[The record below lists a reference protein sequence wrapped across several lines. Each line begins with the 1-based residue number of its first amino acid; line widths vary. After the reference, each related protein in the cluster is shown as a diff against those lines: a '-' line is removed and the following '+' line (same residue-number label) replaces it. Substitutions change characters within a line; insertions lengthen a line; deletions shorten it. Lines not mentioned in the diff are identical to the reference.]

1 MQSKYATELCILC
14 TNCQLKIDFTNYKI
28 PSFKEEIGKKLQ
40 CFFRIPDPTQ
50 RSLPKATW
58 ASCMNQMLHGD
69 PKIAHEHVLQD
80 RETYAAIRDG
90 DPMSVPF
97 QKKASPCGKGELA
110 VSLNGVRPGF
120 LAEDRFMQ
128 KPMEHLTFL
137 YHKSKYMWVHCLRCQ
152 TTVGIWKVKGS
163 EAETADAMDRLN
175 RFLLTDKQSYKEYK
189 KMIRGGAAAPS
200 QALLSVPVAPDPTK
214 AESDTSSDQDEGPD
228 ALCYHWEKANP
239 PQTPAPE
246 GFTWT
251 LSADHGWILK
261 PNRRPA

>member
-1 MQSKYATELCILC
+1 
-14 TNCQLKIDFTNYKI
+14 
-28 PSFKEEIGKKLQ
+28 
-40 CFFRIPDPTQ
+40 
-50 RSLPKATW
+50 
-58 ASCMNQMLHGD
+58 MLHGD

-110 VSLNGVRPGF
+110 VSLNGVRPDF

-163 EAETADAMDRLN
+163 EAETADAMDKLN

-189 KMIRGGAAAPS
+189 KMIRASAATPS
-200 QALLSVPVAPDPTK
+200 
-214 AESDTSSDQDEGPD
+214 QDEGSNVAILGPEAYTSLD
-228 ALCYHWEKANP
+228 DRERCREAPCSTALAELSF
-239 PQTPAPE
+239 E
-246 GFTWT
+246 GP
-251 LSADHGWILK
+251 SA
-261 PNRRPA
+261 